1 MDISKTDIDQLNSVI
16 NMTIDRKDYEKK
28 VGSVL
33 SDYRKNANI
42 PGFRKGHVPMG
53 MIKKQ
58 YEKAVIADE
67 VNKLLRENLD
77 KYIKDEKL
85 ELLGNPIPKAS
96 KEDLD
101 WEASQL
107 NFEFELGLAPKFDI
121 KLNVLKKVVCYEIEP
136 EKKMIQEQIIHL
148 QKQYGKLV
156 SQKKIEKGYEI
167 TAQFR
172 NQEVELET
180 MVNFSIEDIKSK
192 KLILALND
200 AKTGAILSFP
210 AKRLFKDNGTAKR
223 LLSVDDNKLEDI
235 FKVDVTIE
243 LKEINERILAD
254 LNQELFDKLYEPGT
268 VSSVKDLEEKI
279 KVGLQTQFEPQANQ
293 KLMNDISEVIVGK
306 TKFKL
311 PVDFLKKWIQTSAKE
326 PMTKEEAIN
335 EFNKSE
341 KGIRYQLI
349 EGKIISENELNITFE
364 ELKDFTAIMVQK
376 QMLQYGQT
384 PEKEKL
390 DEIVS
395 NIMSNQEETRR
406 ISEQLMGDKMLN
418 FYKDKAPL
426 KTKKIGFDAFIKQA
440 YAKA

>member
-121 KLNVLKKVVCYEIEP
+121 KLNILKKVVCYEIEP

-192 KLILALND
+192 KLILALKE
-200 AKTGAILSFP
+200 AKTGVILSFP
-210 AKRLFKDNGTAKR
+210 AKRLFKDNVTAKR
-223 LLSVDDNKLEDI
+223 LLSVDDKKLEDI

-293 KLMNDISEVIVGK
+293 KLMNDISEAIVEK

-311 PVDFLKKWIQTSAKE
+311 PVEFLKKWIKTSAKE

-395 NIMSNQEETRR
+395 NILSNQEETRR

>member
-136 EKKMIQEQIIHL
+136 EKKMIQEQLIHL

-192 KLILALND
+192 KLILALKE
-200 AKTGAILSFP
+200 AKTGVILSFP
-210 AKRLFKDNGTAKR
+210 AKRLFKDNVTAKR
-223 LLSVDDNKLEDI
+223 LLSVDDKKLEDI

-293 KLMNDISEVIVGK
+293 KLMNDISEAIVEK

>member
-121 KLNVLKKVVCYEIEP
+121 KLNILKKVVCYEIEP

-192 KLILALND
+192 KLILALKE
-200 AKTGAILSFP
+200 AKTGVILSFP
-210 AKRLFKDNGTAKR
+210 AKRLFKDNVTAKR
-223 LLSVDDNKLEDI
+223 LLSVDDKKLEDI

-293 KLMNDISEVIVGK
+293 KLMNDISEVIVEK

-395 NIMSNQEETRR
+395 NILSNKEETRR

>member
-107 NFEFELGLAPKFDI
+107 NFEFELGLAPKFNI
-121 KLNVLKKVVCYEIEP
+121 KLDVLKKVVCYEIEP
-136 EKKMIQEQIIHL
+136 EKKMIQEQLIHI

-192 KLILALND
+192 KLILALNE

-223 LLSVDDNKLEDI
+223 LLSVDDKKLEDI

-293 KLMNDISEVIVGK
+293 KLMNDISEAIVEK

>member
-1 MDISKTDIDQLNSVI
+1 MNISKTDIDQLNSVI
-16 NMTIDRKDYEKK
+16 NMTIDRKDYEEK

-33 SDYRKNANI
+33 SNYRKNANV

-58 YEKAVIADE
+58 YEKSIIADE

-96 KEDLD
+96 KGDLD
-101 WEASQL
+101 WKASQL
-107 NFEFELGLAPKFDI
+107 NFEFELGLAPKFDV
-121 KLNVLKKVVCYEIEP
+121 KLNVLKKVIHYQIEP
-136 EKKMIQEQIIHL
+136 EKKMIQEQLVHI

-167 TAQFR
+167 TAQFK

-192 KLILALND
+192 KLILDLKE
-200 AKTGAILSFP
+200 AKTGEILSSP
-210 AKRLFKDNGTAKR
+210 AKGFFKDNDIAKR
-223 LLSVDDNKLEDI
+223 LLSVDDKKLEEI

-254 LNQELFDKLYEPGT
+254 LNQELFDKLYEAGT
-268 VSSVKDLEEKI
+268 VLSVKDLEEKI
-279 KVGLQTQFEPQANQ
+279 KIGLQAQFEPQANQ
-293 KLMNDISEVIVGK
+293 KLMNDISEAIVDK

-311 PVDFLKKWIQTSAKE
+311 PADFLKKWIQTSAKE
-326 PMTKEEAIN
+326 SMSQEEAIQ
-335 EFNKSE
+335 EYNKSE

-349 EGKIISENELNITFE
+349 EGKIISENELNMTFE
-364 ELKDFTAIMVQK
+364 ELKDFTAVMVQK
-376 QMLQYGQT
+376 QMIQYGQT
-384 PEKEKL
+384 PEKEQL
-390 DEIVS
+390 DKIIS
-395 NIMSNQEETRR
+395 NIMSNKEETHR
-406 ISEQLMGDKMLN
+406 ISEQLMGEKMLN
-418 FYKDKAPL
+418 FYKEKAPL
-426 KTKKIGFDAFIKQA
+426 KIKKVGFDTFIKQA
-440 YAKA
+440 YGKA

>member
-101 WEASQL
+101 WESSQL

-136 EKKMIQEQIIHL
+136 EKKMIQEQLIHI

-167 TAQFR
+167 TAQFK

-192 KLILALND
+192 KLILALKE

-223 LLSVDDNKLEDI
+223 LLSVDDKKLEDI

-293 KLMNDISEVIVGK
+293 KLMNDISEAIVEK

-384 PEKEKL
+384 PENEKL

>member
-101 WEASQL
+101 WESSQL

-136 EKKMIQEQIIHL
+136 EKKMIQEQLIHI

-192 KLILALND
+192 KLILALKE

-210 AKRLFKDNGTAKR
+210 AKRLFKDNVTAKR
-223 LLSVDDNKLEDI
+223 LLSVDDKKLEDI

-293 KLMNDISEVIVGK
+293 KLMNDISEAIVEK

>member
-1 MDISKTDIDQLNSVI
+1 MDISKTDIDQLNSII

-28 VGSVL
+28 VVSVL

-101 WEASQL
+101 WEASKL

-136 EKKMIQEQIIHL
+136 EKKMIQEQLIHL

-172 NQEVELET
+172 NQEVELEK

-192 KLILALND
+192 KLILALNE

-210 AKRLFKDNGTAKR
+210 AKRLFKDNVTAKR
-223 LLSVDDNKLEDI
+223 LLSVDDKKLEDI

-293 KLMNDISEVIVGK
+293 KLMNDISEAIVEK

-326 PMTKEEAIN
+326 PMTKEEAVN

-440 YAKA
+440 YAEA